1 MQPQEDMLTKT
12 KFTVLIEKTVK
23 NHRSSYMD
31 AIIHVCEEIAVE
43 LEDVRKFISPTIK
56 DKLEAEA
63 MVLNYLPKQ
72 AMLPVD

>member
-1 MQPQEDMLTKT
+1 ML
-12 KFTVLIEKTVK
+12 VEKTVK

-31 AIIHVCEEIAVE
+31 AVIHICGDIDVD

-63 MVLNYLPKQ
+63 MNLNYLPRQ
-72 AMLPVD
+72 NMLPID

>member
-1 MQPQEDMLTKT
+1 ML
-12 KFTVLIEKTVK
+12 VEKTVK

-31 AIIHVCEEIAVE
+31 AVIHICNDIEVD

-63 MVLNYLPKQ
+63 MVLNYLPRQ
-72 AMLPVD
+72 NMLPVD

>member
-1 MQPQEDMLTKT
+1 ML
-12 KFTVLIEKTVK
+12 VEKTVN

-31 AIIHVCEEIAVE
+31 AVIHTCSDIGVD

-63 MVLNYLPKQ
+63 IGLNYLARQK
-72 AMLPVD
+72 MLPVD